1 MHVYPNIHML
11 HVHVKIAFSNI
22 NSIEI
27 MPAVDQTKHT
37 VQNLP
42 TYIIKI
48 PMCIFEP
55 VIPLPIKLIS
65 NSNQASRFKL
75 INLGSL
81 NYLFSLH
88 VGQQSKYLLEFIF
101 TYSMYKSIR
110 IFFWGGV
117 KGINCIN
124 KNVCFIWFSY
134 YHDCN

>member
-1 MHVYPNIHML
+1 ML

-37 VQNLP
+37 VQDLP

-101 TYSMYKSIR
+101 TYSM
-110 IFFWGGV
+110 WGL
-117 KGINCIN
+117 KE
-124 KNVCFIWFSY
+124 
-134 YHDCN
+134 